1 MILEPVTDPSDGSL
15 PKRAGGKAGS
25 QLAAKEYFYIAQ
37 CFAMDPQIGV
47 LH

>member
-1 MILEPVTDPSDGSL
+1 MLEPVTDPSDGGL

-25 QLAAKEYFYIAQ
+25 QLSAKEDFYIAQ
-37 CFAMDPQIGV
+37 NFAMDPQIGV